1 METSLQ
7 ERSMIAHAKINL
19 CLHVL
24 QKRADGYHDIKSL
37 MQMLE
42 FGDTVTVKYKNEP
55 GIEVHTNV
63 DLPVDAQNIAYRA
76 AELMQKTYQIPGGFS
91 IFLDKKIP
99 IAAGLAGG
107 STNAAAVMHLI
118 NELCELSLSVEQL
131 SALGVTLGADV
142 PFCLYAKP
150 ALAEGI
156 GEKLTTASGLKNCYV
171 VLVNPGIGVS
181 TAEIYRALDS
191 EVRPQDKD
199 VQPLLTALANEDL
212 QSAFSEMKNDMQN
225 AAQSRCPAISGLI
238 QGLYATG
245 AEYAMMSGS
254 GATCFG
260 VFAQKPSE
268 SILKERFGAQFVAIT
283 KPIA

>member
-7 ERSMIAHAKINL
+7 ERSRIAHAKINL

-42 FGDTVTVKYKNEP
+42 FGDMVTVKRKNET

-63 DLPVDAQNIAYRA
+63 NLPVDGQNIAYRA
-76 AELMQKTYQIPGGFS
+76 AELMQKTYRIPGGFS

-99 IAAGLAGG
+99 VAAGLAGG

-118 NELCELSLSVEQL
+118 NELCELSLSTEQL

-156 GEKLTTASGLKNCYV
+156 GERLTAAQGLKNCYV

-181 TAEIYRALDS
+181 TAEIYHALDS
-191 EVRPQDKD
+191 EARLQDKD

-212 QSAFSEMKNDMQN
+212 ETAFSEMRNDMQN
-225 AAQSRCPAISGLI
+225 AAQSRCPAISELI
-238 QGLYATG
+238 QELYAAG
-245 AEYAMMSGS
+245 AEHAMMSGS

-260 VFAQKPSE
+260 VFTKKPSE
-268 SILKERFGAQFVAIT
+268 SILKEQFGTQFVAIT
-283 KPIA
+283 KPIV